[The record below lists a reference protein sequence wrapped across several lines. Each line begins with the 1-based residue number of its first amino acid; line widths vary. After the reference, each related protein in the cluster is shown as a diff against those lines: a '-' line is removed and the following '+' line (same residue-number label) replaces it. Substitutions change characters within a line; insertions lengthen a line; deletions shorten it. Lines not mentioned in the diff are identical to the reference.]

1 MPVNR
6 LERVNSLLK
15 RVIGDAMFRVLLGDE
30 VSAGLV
36 TVTGVSCGK
45 DLRNATVRIS
55 VFGEEPEQRRV
66 LGHIIR
72 HAHEFERIVN
82 REARLKFT
90 PQLRFVLDHSL
101 EKGDHVLA
109 ILDTLPQA
117 PQSSPAGEAQQ

>member
-55 VFGEEPEQRRV
+55 VFGEEPEQTFAREGRPRAGHSGYSSASAAICARR
-66 LGHIIR
+66 R
-72 HAHEFERIVN
+72 
-82 REARLKFT
+82 
-90 PQLRFVLDHSL
+90 
-101 EKGDHVLA
+101 
-109 ILDTLPQA
+109 
-117 PQSSPAGEAQQ
+117 SPAVTDGTFAPFCALMP

>member
-1 MPVNR
+1 MSVDR
-6 LERVNSLLK
+6 LERVNSLLR
-15 RVIGDAMFRVLLGDE
+15 RVIGDAMFRVLMGED

-45 DLRNATVRIS
+45 DLRNATVRVS
-55 VFGEEPEQRRV
+55 VFGDDAEQRRV
-66 LGHIIR
+66 LGSVIR

-109 ILDTLPQA
+109 ILDTLPA
-117 PQSSPAGEAQQ
+117 AQPDS

>member
-45 DLRNATVRIS
+45 DLRNATVRVS
-55 VFGEEPEQRRV
+55 VFGEEAEQKRV

-72 HAHEFERIVN
+72 RTHEFERIVN
-82 REARLKFT
+82 REVRMKFT

-101 EKGDHVLA
+101 EKGDETLA
-109 ILDTLPQA
+109 IINQLE
-117 PQSSPAGEAQQ
+117 SNGEA

>member
-1 MPVNR
+1 MSVDR

-15 RVIGDAMFRVLLGDE
+15 RVIGDAMFRVLMGED

-45 DLRNATVRIS
+45 DLRNATVRVS
-55 VFGEEPEQRRV
+55 ALGAEAAPKRV
-66 LGHIIR
+66 LGPIIR
-72 HAHEFERIVN
+72 RAHEFERIVN

-109 ILDTLPQA
+109 ILNTLPAADPPPDSQ
-117 PQSSPAGEAQQ
+117 P

>member
-1 MPVNR
+1 MSVDR

-15 RVIGDAMFRVLLGDE
+15 RVIGDAMFRVLMGED

-45 DLRNATVRIS
+45 DLRNATVRVS
-55 VFGEEPEQRRV
+55 VFGEETEQKRV

-72 HAHEFERIVN
+72 RTHEFERIVN

-109 ILDTLPQA
+109 ILDTLPA
-117 PQSSPAGEAQQ
+117 PPPNS